1 MLQELRTRVCDANR
15 RLPGLG
21 LAPLNFGNA
30 SAIDRARGIVA
41 IKPSGVDYAGLRP
54 ADIVLVD
61 LSGKVV
67 EGKLRPST
75 DTPTHVELY
84 RAFPTIGGIVHTHSA
99 YATAFAQAGRS
110 IPALGT
116 THADFFD
123 GPVPV
128 TRALREVELLET
140 YERDTAR
147 AIIEIFL
154 AGGVRAA
161 RVALAKS
168 QTRSARA
175 RRVGSARASRV
186 RLAATVGGANFLGR
200 LRIDP
205 LRLPAALVRH
215 HAPFVWGTSLEKA
228 VENAVALEFC
238 AQCAWFTL
246 ALEPRAKPLPEG
258 LRLRHFHRK
267 HGSKA
272 YYGQSFL

>member
-1 MLQELRTRVCDANR
+1 MLAELKRRVCEANR

-30 SAIDRARGIVA
+30 SGIDRERGILG

-61 LSGKVV
+61 LGGKVV
-67 EGKLRPST
+67 EGRLRPST

-84 RAFPTIGGIVHTHSA
+84 RAFPAIGGIVHTHSPH
-99 YATAFAQAGRS
+99 ATAFAQAGRA

-128 TRALREVELLET
+128 TRTLRASELKGT

-147 AIIEIFL
+147 AVTEL
-154 AGGVRAA
+154 
-161 RVALAKS
+161 
-168 QTRSARA
+168 
-175 RRVGSARASRV
+175 
-186 RLAATVGGANFLGR
+186 LAALKA
-200 LRIDP
+200 DP
-205 LRLPAALVRH
+205 LHLPAALVRH
-215 HAPFVWGTSLEKA
+215 HAPFVWGVSLDKA

-238 AQCAWFTL
+238 ARCAWLTL

-258 LRLRHFHRK
+258 LRRRHFYRK
-267 HGSKA
+267 HGAAA
-272 YYGQSFL
+272 YYGQPL